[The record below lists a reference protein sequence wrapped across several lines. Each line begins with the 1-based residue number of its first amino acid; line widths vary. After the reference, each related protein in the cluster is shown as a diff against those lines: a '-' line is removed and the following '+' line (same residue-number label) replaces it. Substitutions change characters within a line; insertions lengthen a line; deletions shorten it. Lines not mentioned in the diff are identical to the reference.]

1 MISNVWSVLC
11 RDIITD
17 QETNSVSYLRCIE
30 EGSAAS
36 LPVRIGPLF
45 LGTLWEKTGQEKESI
60 MFRITLQA
68 PGNVSQVL
76 MQTKSVFLDRPRH
89 RLNFRISSLNIA
101 DFGTYHVIVE
111 YSQGQEWVQ
120 GSRLPVLIRKIQSQG

>member
-30 EGSAAS
+30 EGSAEN

-60 MFRITLQA
+60 MFRITLKAPDKKNQA
-68 PGNVSQVL
+68 L
-76 MQTKSVFLDRPRH
+76 MQTKSVYLDRPRH
-89 RLNFRISSLNIA
+89 RLNFRISSLNIEV
-101 DFGTYHVIVE
+101 FGTYHVVVE

-120 GSRLPVLIRKIQSQG
+120 ASRLPILIRKVQG